1 MSNQRF
7 SFTEKNISHLNFKML
22 YLASSRYEGKWQ
34 SNLHTHHFTELFFIT
49 KGKGEFQVEDKRFS
63 VKGNDVVI
71 INPHIEH
78 TAYSSKDT
86 PLEYAAISIEGM
98 IFEFDKHF
106 AGQNFAL
113 YNCEGLKDNVSFL
126 LKLLLNEAE
135 AEKNN
140 YEIVCRNLVEI
151 LLIYLVRKQ
160 NLSMHQS
167 LDTKMSK
174 ECGAA
179 KRYIDSN
186 YMENITLDLLAD
198 LTHMNKFY
206 LVHSFT
212 RYTGLSPI
220 NYLTQRRIQVSME
233 LLSST
238 DYSIAQIASNVGFS
252 SQSYFSQVFRK
263 ALGMTPVQY
272 RKKQIKDISPLK
284 ENL

>member
-7 SFTEKNISHLNFKML
+7 SFADKTISHLNFKTP
-22 YLASSRYEGKWQ
+22 YVVTSIYEGDWK
-34 SNLHTHHFTELFFIT
+34 SNIHTHHFTELFYVI
-49 KGKGEFQVEDKRFS
+49 KGSGEFQIEDKRIP
-63 VKGNDVVI
+63 VKETDLII

-78 TAYSSKDT
+78 TEYSSEDS
-86 PLEYAAISIEGM
+86 PMEFIAISIEGM
-98 IFEFDKHF
+98 TFDFEDQFP
-106 AGQNFAL
+106 GQNYAI
-113 YNCEGLKDNVSFL
+113 YHCEHMKSNLNGLINL
-126 LKLLLNEAE
+126 LVNEAVH
-135 AEKNN
+135 EKEN
-140 YEIVCRNLVEI
+140 YEIICKNVIEVLV
-151 LLIYLVRKQ
+151 IYLMRQQ
-160 NLSMHQS
+160 NLHLQQS

-186 YMENITLDLLAD
+186 YMENITLDLLAE

-212 RYTGLSPI
+212 KYTGLSPI
-220 NYLTQRRIQVSME
+220 NYLTQKRIQVSMD

-238 DYSIAQIASNVGFS
+238 DYSIAQVASNVGFS

-272 RKKQIKDISPLK
+272 RKKQLKDISPL
-284 ENL
+284 NQSF